1 MSNIIN
7 VKTSNLI
14 SAPNNPFRVV
24 LDTEMEMLI
33 ESISQSGVITP
44 IIARTIDNGKY
55 EIVSGH
61 RRKYACEFL
70 NIDTVPVVIRELN
83 KNEAI
88 VCLVD
93 SNLQRENVLPSEKA
107 FAYKMKLEALSSQ
120 GKRNDLT
127 SCQLGT
133 KLRSDE
139 LMAQSVND
147 SARQIQRYI
156 RLTFLI
162 PELLK
167 LVDEGKISFT
177 PAVELSYLSVEQQ
190 QVLFQEM
197 EINDCTPSL
206 SQACRM
212 KKAAQNNELTKLFIA
227 DVMAEEK
234 ANQKEMF
241 KVPMEKIRQY
251 TPKVKE
257 KDIQDFVLKACEY
270 YQKYLL
276 RQRER
281 ER

>member
-120 GKRNDLT
+120 VNNLFKYK
-127 SCQLGT
+127 SF
-133 KLRSDE
+133 DE
-139 LMAQSVND
+139 LYSNHDKTSIGYSEDEIANSND
-147 SARQIQRYI
+147 MLAYYSTEQIEKYGVVGI
-156 RLTFLI
+156 EILI
-162 PELLK
+162 
-167 LVDEGKISFT
+167 
-177 PAVELSYLSVEQQ
+177 
-190 QVLFQEM
+190 
-197 EINDCTPSL
+197 
-206 SQACRM
+206 
-212 KKAAQNNELTKLFIA
+212 NEL
-227 DVMAEEK
+227 
-234 ANQKEMF
+234 
-241 KVPMEKIRQY
+241 
-251 TPKVKE
+251 
-257 KDIQDFVLKACEY
+257 
-270 YQKYLL
+270 
-276 RQRER
+276 
-281 ER
+281 